1 MLRWGRKVERHNRE
15 EFREVMIVK
24 AKSEKTQTGEK
35 ASTDERVRTNKKLR
49 SVEKTGIE
57 SERLCVGIDAGS
69 VSVNIAVVKPDKQVV
84 EDHYIRHKGH
94 PVAATL
100 DALRDLLRKYPS
112 SRIKLVTVTGA
123 AGELFA
129 DLLDAHF
136 VNEVVAQAAAVVHL
150 HPEVRTVI
158 EIGGEDSK
166 LIFLKEN
173 PQSGKTE
180 MADFAMNT
188 ICAAG
193 TGSFLD
199 QQAHRLGLSI
209 EEFSKLALESKNP
222 PRIAGRCSVFAKS
235 DMIHLQQKGTQPKDI
250 VAGLCIA
257 MARNFKSTVGA
268 ARTFVRPISFQG
280 GVAANQGMI
289 RAFRQVL
296 ELEEGALI
304 IPRYFASMG
313 AIGAVYTALDQNMET
328 VFSGLQKI
336 EEFLA
341 KQAAGDK
348 DKFLE
353 DLSTAEGGRTLPFG
367 KKGEAKPGSNGK
379 IPAYLG
385 VDVGSI
391 STNVVVMDTEK
402 RVLAKCYLM
411 TASRPIEAVQRGLKI
426 VGDKVGHM
434 VEIRGACTTGSGRY
448 LTGDFIGADLVKNE
462 ITAQARAAAEIDP
475 TVDTIFEIGGQDSK
489 YISLENGAIVD
500 FEMNKVCAAGT
511 GSFLEEQAE
520 RLGINIIGEF
530 SEMALEAKS
539 PVSLGDRCT
548 VFMETELVRHQQG
561 GSARNSLV
569 AGLSY
574 SIVLNYLN
582 KVVAG
587 KKVGNRIFFQGGV
600 AANRGV
606 VAAFE
611 KVTGKPITV
620 PEHHEV
626 TGAIGCAIL
635 AMENDLGTGSTF
647 KGFDLSDRPYEV
659 TSFECTDCANRCEI
673 NCVKVEGEKPLYYGS
688 RCEKYDVDR
697 KSSKGD
703 DLPDLFKEREEFL
716 LETYKDSGEKSKDAL
731 KIGMPRSLIFHD
743 LFPLWKAFFSELG
756 CKVILTGP
764 TTKSA
769 IHRGCEGSVVETCFP
784 MKVALGHIMTL
795 VDRRVDYI
803 FLPSVINLPSNDDR
817 FTDSFVCP
825 YIQSVAYTVRSAIDF
840 DSKDSRLLT
849 PHVWLEMGPD
859 HLADAMM
866 DVGKR
871 LGANRQSVKKAAQ
884 KGWEAYE
891 KFQETCRDRGKEI
904 LSSLKEG
911 QKAFVIVSRSYNGC
925 DPGANLEIPRKL
937 RGMGVLPIPMDFL
950 PLDSITISSQWP
962 NMYWRYGQ
970 KILSA
975 AEIVANDPRLTA
987 LYITNFGCGPDSFVL
1002 RFFRERMGDKPF
1014 LQIEVDEHSADAGII
1029 TRCEAFLDS
1038 LEGAADRK
1046 TAPAWKF
1053 KTVNISKGSKRIV
1066 LIPRMADHAYGVAAA
1081 FQASGMPAEVLP
1093 HPDDETLHW
1102 GRKYTTGKECFPCI
1116 VTTGDMIKI
1125 ALRPDFDRNKYAFF
1139 MGGSGGPCRFGQYNA
1154 LQRIVLN
1161 QLGFED
1167 VPIYAPN
1174 QAASFYDDLGLV
1186 GRRFL
1191 ELGWLGIVSI
1201 DVLYKW
1207 LLETRPYAKDK
1218 KLVEKVYWEQVDD
1231 VCNAIRKNGRRRDLI
1246 NAIERSRAVFEKI
1259 DVDRSEPKPLIGL
1272 VGEIYVRSNDF
1283 SNNNLV
1289 EQIEEL
1295 GGQVLMAPV
1304 YEWFLYR
1311 NFRRHMRSRLSRDY
1325 RLLVKNF
1332 LKDYVMRRD
1341 EHVLSHPFKGLVE
1354 NWKEP
1359 SSRQVLEMAAP
1370 YLHHSFEGEAILTV
1384 GKSID
1389 FMRKGLSGVVSAM
1402 PFTCMP
1408 GTISHAILKFVQR
1421 NEGGFPFLN
1430 MVYDGTEQANTLT
1443 RLQAF
1448 MHQAK
1453 EYSKRNPK
1461 SSQRHGNS
1469 KETESSSKPKRHTGE
1484 GSS

>member
-1 MLRWGRKVERHNRE
+1 MGKALKHKRE
-15 EFREVMIVK
+15 ERREIMTIEDK
-24 AKSEKTQTGEK
+24 QKQPPSGARMNAGSEK
-35 ASTDERVRTNKKLR
+35 V
-49 SVEKTGIE
+49 
-57 SERLCVGIDAGS
+57 CVGIDAGS
-69 VSVNIAVVKPDKQVV
+69 VSVNIAVVRPDKQVV
-84 EDHYIRHKGH
+84 EDSYVRHKGH

-100 DALRDLLRKYPS
+100 DALKDLLKKYPP
-112 SRIKLVTVTGA
+112 SRIKLVAVTGA
-123 AGELFA
+123 AGQLFS
-129 DLLDAHF
+129 DLLNAHF
-136 VNEVVAQAAAVVHL
+136 VNEVVAQTAAVVHL

-166 LIFLKEN
+166 LIFLKED
-173 PQSGKTE
+173 PRSRRTE
-180 MADFAMNT
+180 MVDFAMNT

-199 QQAHRLGLSI
+199 QQAHRLDLSI
-209 EEFSKLALESKNP
+209 EEFSKLALESKTP

-235 DMIHLQQKGTQPKDI
+235 DMIHLQQKGTPPKDI

-289 RAFRQVL
+289 RAFTQVL
-296 ELEEGALI
+296 ELEQGALI
-304 IPRYFASMG
+304 IPKYFASMG
-313 AIGAVYTALDQNMET
+313 AIGAVYNALEQNVET
-328 VFSGLQKI
+328 VFPGLQKI

-348 DKFLE
+348 DKFL
-353 DLSTAEGGRTLPFG
+353 DSLSTAEGGRTLPFG
-367 KKGEAKPGSNGK
+367 KKGEPKRDTDGK
-379 IPAYLG
+379 VPAYLG

-391 STNVVVMDTEK
+391 STNVVVMDSEK

-411 TASRPIEAVQRGLKI
+411 TASRPIEAVQKGLKI
-426 VGDKVGHM
+426 VGDKVGHV

-462 ITAQARAAAEIDP
+462 ITAQARAAAEIDS

-520 RLGINIIGEF
+520 RLGINIIDEF
-530 SEMALEAKS
+530 SKMALEAEN

-561 GSARNSLV
+561 GSDTNSLV

-611 KVTGKPITV
+611 KITGKPITV

-635 AMENDLGTGSTF
+635 AMENDAGKGSRF

-697 KSSKGD
+697 GASKGE
-703 DLPDLFKEREEFL
+703 DLPDLFKERERLL
-716 LETYKDSGEKSKDAL
+716 LETYKDSGEKSNDAP

-756 CKVILTGP
+756 CKVILSGT

-795 VDRRVDYI
+795 VDSKVDYI
-803 FLPSVINLPSNDDR
+803 FLPSVINLPSNDDK

-825 YIQSVAYTVRSAIDF
+825 YIQSLTYTVRGAIDF
-840 DSKDSRLLT
+840 DSKDSKLLT
-849 PHVWLEMGPD
+849 PHVWLGMGPE

-871 LGANRQSVKKAAQ
+871 LGADHRSVKKAAL
-884 KGWEAYE
+884 KAWGAYE
-891 KFQETCRDRGKEI
+891 EFQERCRERGREI
-904 LSSLKEG
+904 LSSLREG
-911 QKAFVIVSRSYNGC
+911 QKAFVVVSRSYNGC

-950 PLDSITISSQWP
+950 PLDSVKISDQWP

-975 AEIVANDPRLTA
+975 AEIIANDPRLTA
-987 LYITNFGCGPDSFVL
+987 LYITNFGCGPDSFVS
-1002 RFFRERMGDKPF
+1002 RFFRQRMGDKPF

-1038 LEGAADRK
+1038 LEGASDRR
-1046 TAPAWKF
+1046 TAPPWKF
-1053 KTVNISKGSKRIV
+1053 ETVNISKGNQRIV
-1066 LIPRMADHAYGVAAA
+1066 LIPRMADHAHGIAAA
-1081 FQASGMPAEVLP
+1081 FQACGMPAEVLP
-1093 HPDDETLHW
+1093 EPDDETLHW

-1116 VTTGDMIKI
+1116 VTTGDMVKM
-1125 ALRPDFDRNKYAFF
+1125 AMRPDFDRNKYAFF

-1154 LQRIVLN
+1154 LQRIVLDEI
-1161 QLGFED
+1161 GFED

-1174 QAASFYDDLGLV
+1174 QASSFYDDLGLV

-1218 KLVEKVYWEQVDD
+1218 KLIERVYWQQVED
-1231 VCNAIRKNGRRRDLI
+1231 VCDVIRKNGSRKDILG
-1246 NAIERSRAVFEKI
+1246 AIGRSRVAFEKI
-1259 DVDRSEPKPLIGL
+1259 KVDRSEPRPLIGL

-1289 EQIEEL
+1289 EQIEGL

-1311 NFRRHMRSRLSRDY
+1311 NVRRHMRSRLDGDY
-1325 RLLVKNF
+1325 KLLVKNL

-1341 EHVLSHPFKGLVE
+1341 EHSLSHPFKGLIE
-1354 NWKEP
+1354 TWSEP
-1359 SSRQVLEMAAP
+1359 SSKQVLDMAAP
-1370 YLHHSFEGEAILTV
+1370 YLHPSFEGEAILTV

-1389 FMRKGLSGVVSAM
+1389 FIKKGLAGVVSAM

-1408 GTISHAILKFVQR
+1408 GTISHAILKFVQK

-1448 MHQAK
+1448 MYQAK
-1453 EYSKRNPK
+1453 EYAKRK
-1461 SSQRHGNS
+1461 RDTSQ
-1469 KETESSSKPKRHTGE
+1469 
-1484 GSS
+1484 

>member
-1 MLRWGRKVERHNRE
+1 
-15 EFREVMIVK
+15 MIVK
-24 AKSEKTQTGEK
+24 AEGGKESSREKTPAREGSPSEEK
-35 ASTDERVRTNKKLR
+35 VNAGSQQV
-49 SVEKTGIE
+49 
-57 SERLCVGIDAGS
+57 CVGIDAGS
-69 VSVNIAVVKPDKQVV
+69 VSVNIAVVRPDKQIV
-84 EDHYIRHKGH
+84 EDNYIRHKGH

-100 DALRDLLRKYPS
+100 DALKNLLKKYPPS
-112 SRIKLVTVTGA
+112 QIGLVAVTGA
-123 AGELFA
+123 AGELFS

-136 VNEVVAQAAAVVHL
+136 VNEVVAQTAAVVHL

-166 LIFLKEN
+166 LVFLKEN
-173 PQSGKTE
+173 PQTGKTE
-180 MADFAMNT
+180 MVDFAMNT

-209 EEFSKLALESKNP
+209 EEFGKLALESRTP

-235 DMIHLQQKGTQPKDI
+235 DMIHLQQKGTPPKDI

-280 GVAANQGMI
+280 GVAANQGMM
-289 RAFRQVL
+289 RAFTQVL
-296 ELEEGALI
+296 ELEEDALI
-304 IPRYFASMG
+304 IPKHFASMG
-313 AIGAVYTALDQNMET
+313 AIGAVYNALDQDIRT
-328 VFSGLQKI
+328 VFPGLKKI

-341 KQAAGDK
+341 KQATGGK

-353 DLSTAEGGRTLPFG
+353 TLSTAEGGRPLPFG
-367 KKGEAKPGSNGK
+367 KKGEPKRDRNGK
-379 IPAYLG
+379 VPAYLG

-391 STNVVVMDTEK
+391 STNVVVMDKEK
-402 RVLAKCYLM
+402 RLLAKCYLM

-426 VGDKVGHM
+426 VGDKVGQM

-561 GSARNSLV
+561 GSDTNSLV

-600 AANRGV
+600 AANKGV

-635 AMENDLGTGSTF
+635 AMENDTGKGSKF

-673 NCVKVEGEKPLYYGS
+673 NCVKVEREKPLYYGS

-697 KSSKGD
+697 RVSKGD
-703 DLPDLFKEREEFL
+703 DLPDLFKEREQFL
-716 LETYKDSGEKSKDAL
+716 LETYISSDKDSGEKSKDAV
-731 KIGMPRSLIFHD
+731 KIGMPRTLIFHD

-756 CKVILTGP
+756 CKVILSGP

-795 VDRRVDYI
+795 VDSKVDYI
-803 FLPSVINLPSNDDR
+803 FLPSVINLPSKDDK

-825 YIQSVAYTVRSAIDF
+825 YVQSLTYTVRSAIDF
-840 DSKDSRLLT
+840 DSKNSRLLT
-849 PHVWLEMGPD
+849 PYLWLGMGQK
-859 HLADAMM
+859 HMADSMM
-866 DVGKR
+866 DVGNR
-871 LGANRQSVKKAAQ
+871 LGVGRQGVRKAAQ
-884 KGWEAYE
+884 KAWEAYE
-891 KFQETCRDRGKEI
+891 KFQERCTERGKEV
-904 LSSLKEG
+904 LSSLKED

-937 RGMGVLPIPMDFL
+937 RGMEVLPIPMDFL
-950 PLDSITISSQWP
+950 PLDSVTISNQWP

-975 AEIVANDPRLTA
+975 AEIIANDPRLTA
-987 LYITNFGCGPDSFVL
+987 LYITNFGCGPDSFIS
-1002 RFFRERMGDKPF
+1002 RFFRQRMGDKPF

-1046 TAPAWKF
+1046 TAPPWEF
-1053 KTVNISKGSKRIV
+1053 KPVSISKGNKRIV
-1066 LIPRMADHAYGVAAA
+1066 LLPRMADHVYGVAAA
-1081 FQASGMPAEVLP
+1081 FQACGMPAEVLP
-1093 HPDDETLHW
+1093 EPDDETLHW

-1116 VTTGDMIKI
+1116 VTTGDMVKT

-1154 LQRIVLN
+1154 LQRIVLDEI
-1161 QLGFED
+1161 GFED

-1191 ELGWLGIVSI
+1191 ELGWLGIVGI

-1218 KLVEKVYWEQVDD
+1218 RLVERVYWEQVED
-1231 VCNAIRKNGRRRDLI
+1231 VCGVIRSNGRRRDLI
-1246 NAIERSRAVFEKI
+1246 KAIERSRAAFEKI
-1259 DVDRSEPKPLIGL
+1259 EVDRSEPRPVIGL

-1283 SNNNLV
+1283 SNNNLI

-1311 NFRRHMRSRLSRDY
+1311 NFRRHMRSRLNGDY

-1341 EHVLSHPFKGLVE
+1341 EHVLSHPFKGLVTYW
-1354 NWKEP
+1354 NEP
-1359 SSRQVLEMAAP
+1359 SSKQVLDMAAP
-1370 YLHHSFEGEAILTV
+1370 YLHRSFEGEAILTV

-1389 FMRKGLSGVVSAM
+1389 FVKKGLSGVVSAM

-1448 MHQAK
+1448 MYQAK
-1453 EYSKRNPK
+1453 EYSKRNRK
-1461 SSQRHGNS
+1461 GSHLAAVRTEIQDSGKRS
-1469 KETESSSKPKRHTGE
+1469 K
-1484 GSS
+1484 

>member
-1 MLRWGRKVERHNRE
+1 
-15 EFREVMIVK
+15 MIVK
-24 AKSEKTQTGEK
+24 AKTEKAASGEK
-35 ASTDERVRTNKKLR
+35 AHSSEKEPSDDKV
-49 SVEKTGIE
+49 SVE
-57 SERLCVGIDAGS
+57 SEKICIGIDAGS
-69 VSVNIAVVKPDKQVV
+69 VSVNIAVVSPDKRIV
-84 EDHYIRHKGH
+84 EDSYIRHQGH
-94 PVAATL
+94 SVAATL
-100 DALRDLLRKYPS
+100 DALKDLLKKYDP
-112 SRIKLVTVTGA
+112 SRIKLVAVTGA
-123 AGELFA
+123 GGELFS
-129 DLLDAHF
+129 DLLNAHF

-173 PQSGKTE
+173 PQVGKTE
-180 MADFAMNT
+180 MVDFAMNT

-209 EEFSKLALESKNP
+209 EEFSKLALESKTP

-235 DMIHLQQKGTQPKDI
+235 DMIHLQQKGTLPKDI

-268 ARTFVRPISFQG
+268 ARTFARPISFQG
-280 GVAANQGMI
+280 GLAANQGMI
-289 RAFRQVL
+289 RAFTQVL
-296 ELEEGALI
+296 ELEKGDLI
-304 IPRYFASMG
+304 IPEHFASMG
-313 AIGAVYTALDQNMET
+313 AIGAVYTALDQNIET
-328 VFSGLQKI
+328 AFPGLQKI
-336 EEFLA
+336 DEFLA
-341 KQAAGDK
+341 KQAAGEK

-353 DLSTAEGGRTLPFG
+353 GLSTAEGGRTLPFG
-367 KKGEAKPGSNGK
+367 KKGEPKRGPDGK
-379 IPAYLG
+379 VPAYLG

-411 TASRPIEAVQRGLKI
+411 TASRPIQAVQKGLKI

-530 SEMALEAKS
+530 SEMALAADS

-561 GSARNSLV
+561 GTDKNSLV

-606 VAAFE
+606 IAAFE

-635 AMENDLGTGSTF
+635 AMENDTGKGSNF
-647 KGFDLSDRPYEV
+647 KGFDLSDRPYEI
-659 TSFECTDCANRCEI
+659 TSFECADCANRCEI

-697 KSSKGD
+697 RASKGD
-703 DLPDLFKEREEFL
+703 DLPDLFKEREQFL
-716 LETYKDSGEKSKDAL
+716 METYKDTGEKSKDAL

-756 CKVILTGP
+756 CRVILSGP
-764 TTKSA
+764 TTKSV

-784 MKVALGHIMTL
+784 VKVALGHIMTL
-795 VDRRVDYI
+795 ADSKVDFI
-803 FLPSVINLPSNDDR
+803 FLPSVINLPSNDDK

-825 YIQSVAYTVRSAIDF
+825 YVQSLTYTVRSAIDF
-840 DSKDSRLLT
+840 DSKDTKLLT
-849 PHVWLEMGPD
+849 PHIWLEMGPD
-859 HLADAMM
+859 HLADAMT
-866 DVGKR
+866 DVGKE
-871 LGANRQSVKKAAQ
+871 LGVSRKSVKKAAQ
-884 KGWEAYE
+884 KAWEAYE
-891 KFQETCRDRGKEI
+891 KFQERCRERGKEI
-904 LSSLKEG
+904 LSSLKED
-911 QKAFVIVSRSYNGC
+911 QKTFVIVSRSYNGC

-937 RGMGVLPIPMDFL
+937 RGMGILPIPMDFL
-950 PLDSITISSQWP
+950 PLDSVTISNEWP

-975 AEIVANDPRLTA
+975 AEIIGNDPRLTA
-987 LYITNFGCGPDSFVL
+987 LYITNFGCGPDSFVS
-1002 RFFRERMGDKPF
+1002 RFFRQRMGDKPF
-1014 LQIEVDEHSADAGII
+1014 LQIEVDEHSADAGVI

-1038 LEGAADRK
+1038 LEGAADRR
-1046 TAPAWKF
+1046 TAPPWKF
-1053 KTVNISKGSKRIV
+1053 ETVNISKGNKRIV

-1081 FQASGMPAEVLP
+1081 FQACGMPAEVLP
-1093 HPDDETLHW
+1093 EPDDETLHW

-1116 VTTGDMIKI
+1116 VTTGDMVKTV
-1125 ALRPDFDRNKYAFF
+1125 LKPDFDRDKYAFF

-1161 QLGFED
+1161 EIGFED

-1174 QAASFYDDLGLV
+1174 QASSFYDDLGLV

-1191 ELGWLGIVSI
+1191 ELGWLGLVSI

-1218 KLVEKVYWEQVDD
+1218 KLVEKIYWEQIED
-1231 VCNAIRKNGRRRDLI
+1231 VCNVIRNNGRRRDLI
-1246 NAIERSRAVFEKI
+1246 NAIERSRVAFEKI
-1259 DVDRSEPKPLIGL
+1259 DVDRSEEKPVIGL

-1311 NFRRHMRSRLSRDY
+1311 NFRRHMRSRLNGDY
-1325 RLLVKNF
+1325 KLLIKNF

-1341 EHVLSHPFKGLVE
+1341 EHVLSHPFKGLITHW
-1354 NWKEP
+1354 NEP
-1359 SSRQVLEMAAP
+1359 SSREVLEIAAP
-1370 YLHHSFEGEAILTV
+1370 YLHYSFEGEAVLTV
-1384 GKSID
+1384 GKAMD

-1408 GTISHAILKFVQR
+1408 GTISHAILKFVQKK
-1421 NEGGFPFLN
+1421 EGGFPFLN

-1448 MHQAK
+1448 MYQAK

-1461 SSQRHGNS
+1461 GTSRKLPFS
-1469 KETESSSKPKRHTGE
+1469 KNYERVSGH
-1484 GSS
+1484 